1 MKRNFSDI
9 IPTDPEENFPHQ
21 VVRICYSTEF
31 KDAFDYF
38 RAISEKGEL
47 SERALQLTADCI
59 KQNAANYTGIMFTF
73 STTITLYMERI
84 PVKQNQVWDYRR
96 RILVALN
103 VDLDSEFEFTRN
115 GFGLSSLRHF
125 SFR

>member
-59 KQNAANYTGIMFTF
+59 KQNAANYTGIMFYIF
-73 STTITLYMERI
+73 NYYNTLHG
-84 PVKQNQVWDYRR
+84 KNT
-96 RILVALN
+96 
-103 VDLDSEFEFTRN
+103 SKTK
-115 GFGLSSLRHF
+115 SSLGL
-125 SFR
+125 

>member
-1 MKRNFSDI
+1 MIYGFTRWTFTEKLTKKNFSDI
-9 IPTDPEENFPHQ
+9 IPTDPEDNFPHQ

-59 KQNAANYTGIMFTF
+59 KQNAANYTGTMFYILNDF
-73 STTITLYMERI
+73 ITTRKIICKT
-84 PVKQNQVWDYRR
+84 Q
-96 RILVALN
+96 
-103 VDLDSEFEFTRN
+103 
-115 GFGLSSLRHF
+115 SSLGL
-125 SFR
+125 